1 MVFMENDGVIYSEE
15 IEKVVNEE
23 NRSCA
28 LYGTEACRVL
38 NAENCS
44 ECAVGRLARDKQEQ
58 TKAALERLI
67 DAAHPDE
74 LQTLYAGDTC
84 RFCRSDNK
92 GKAECYALFDLTKR
106 DPGADWTIAIS
117 KKRIGM
123 KGADMILPLQVSCC
137 KKCRSK
143 YRLWDLLP
151 SVIGVVITAAGL
163 IVSTNST
170 VYKLAHTA
178 AAWLPAAIM
187 GGSVVLAI
195 IIAMLTRGALRSA
208 MKKQML
214 TDVAE
219 IPEVKKLMEAG
230 FNELTAKRHGVS
242 ALVFSNE
249 RRAHGVCSRI
259 EEPVLPETDPM
270 LAGEPMICG
279 IWPAEHTPEEMPEEP
294 APAEEDPEEAE
305 APEADTDGGD
315 AE

>member
-1 MVFMENDGVIYSEE
+1 MENMENDGAIYSEE

-28 LYGTEACRVL
+28 LYGTDACRVL

-44 ECAVGRLARDKQEQ
+44 ECAVGRLAKDKQEQ

-84 RFCRSDNK
+84 RFCRSETK
-92 GKAECYALFDLTKR
+92 GEAKCWALFDLTKR
-106 DPGADWTIAIS
+106 DPGADWTIALG
-117 KKRIGM
+117 KKNIGM

-143 YRLWDLLP
+143 YRLWDILP
-151 SVIGVVITAAGL
+151 SVIGVAIAAAGL
-163 IVSTNST
+163 IVSTSSA
-170 VYKLAHTA
+170 VYKPAHTA
-178 AAWLPAAIM
+178 AAWLPAAM
-187 GGSVVLAI
+187 MAGSVVVAVIAAMISRAI
-195 IIAMLTRGALRSA
+195 FRSA
-208 MKKQML
+208 LKKQML
-214 TDVAE
+214 ADVAE
-219 IPEVKKLMEAG
+219 IPEIKKLIDVG
-230 FNELTAKRHGVS
+230 FAELTPKRHGVS
-242 ALVFSNE
+242 ALVFSKE

-259 EEPVLPETDPM
+259 DEPRPFVTDPM

-279 IWPAEHTPEEMPEEP
+279 IWPAEPVPEGM
-294 APAEEDPEEAE
+294 PAEPGSDEETAG
-305 APEADTDGGD
+305 ADTDTE